1 MFVRHDLESFKKRL
15 KALEAKVLQDG
26 IILTEEQVVAL
37 EKAKNL
43 KEAHGEI
50 ETHHPGYLG
59 SQDTYYVGHIKGVG
73 HIYQQTF
80 VDTYSKVA
88 LAKLYTEKT
97 AITSADMLNDRVLP
111 FFEKE
116 GLPLNR
122 ILTDRGTEYCG
133 KPEHHAFQL
142 YLGIED
148 IDHTRTKANHPQTNG
163 ICERFHRTMQ
173 NECYTILFRK
183 KLYFSLQD
191 IQNDVDE
198 WLRKFNHER
207 PHSGKFCFG
216 KTPYQTLLDVK
227 HIAYEKNP
235 TMLNS
240 IHKEVYNPSDLSDQ
254 SDTLNVSYI

>member
-1 MFVRHDLESFKKRL
+1 
-15 KALEAKVLQDG
+15 
-26 IILTEEQVVAL
+26 
-37 EKAKNL
+37 
-43 KEAHGEI
+43 
-50 ETHHPGYLG
+50 
-59 SQDTYYVGHIKGVG
+59 
-73 HIYQQTF
+73 
-80 VDTYSKVA
+80 
-88 LAKLYTEKT
+88 
-97 AITSADMLNDRVLP
+97 MLNDRVLP

-163 ICERFHRTMQ
+163 ICERFHRSMQ

-191 IQNDVDE
+191 IQTDVDE
-198 WLRKFNHER
+198 WLRKFNYEH